1 MVVVHDDLRD
11 VLDQCDEELDVG
23 ENVETGEP
31 SDAAN
36 DGDSDRGRDDECHND
51 KINSTCKGNKLSFSL
66 HK

>member
-51 KINSTCKGNKLSFSL
+51 KINSTCKRNKMSFSL